1 MQRWYGQ
8 VAHTRQKRGYAPLA
22 MPLMFVAVLSVLVGC
37 GVYLGTVRGQ
47 RSPSATGFG
56 ESEQDEAVD
65 AIEPGAP
72 RPGYAYL
79 QVSTQ
84 GPRLRD
90 RLQGLVG
97 VIVLLGVGAA
107 ALAFALYELG
117 HLINRTIEAF
127 LD

>member
-1 MQRWYGQ
+1 
-8 VAHTRQKRGYAPLA
+8 
-22 MPLMFVAVLSVLVGC
+22 MPFVIVAVLSVVVGC
-37 GVYLGTVRGQ
+37 AVYLGTVRTQGA
-47 RSPSATGFG
+47 PPATGFG
-56 ESEQDEAVD
+56 ETEPEEALE

-72 RPGYAYL
+72 APGYAYL

-84 GPRLRD
+84 GPGVRE

-107 ALAFALYELG
+107 ALALALYELG
-117 HLINRTIEAF
+117 HLINKTIEAF

>member
-1 MQRWYGQ
+1 
-8 VAHTRQKRGYAPLA
+8 

-37 GVYLGTVRGQ
+37 AVYLGTVRGQ
-47 RSPSATGFG
+47 GSPSATGFG
-56 ESEQDEAVD
+56 ESEQDEAVE
-65 AIEPGAP
+65 AIEAGAP
-72 RPGYAYL
+72 PPGYAYL

-84 GPRLRD
+84 GPGLRD

>member
-1 MQRWYGQ
+1 
-8 VAHTRQKRGYAPLA
+8 
-22 MPLMFVAVLSVLVGC
+22 MPLVFVSVLSVLVGC
-37 GVYLGTVRGQ
+37 AVYLGTVRGQ

-56 ESEQDEAVD
+56 ESERDEAVE

-72 RPGYAYL
+72 PPGYAYL

-84 GPRLRD
+84 GPALRD

>member
-1 MQRWYGQ
+1 
-8 VAHTRQKRGYAPLA
+8 
-22 MPLMFVAVLSVLVGC
+22 MPFVIVAVLSVIVGC
-37 GVYLGTVRGQ
+37 AVYLGTIRTQGA
-47 RSPSATGFG
+47 PPTTGFG
-56 ESEQDEAVD
+56 ETEPEEALE

-72 RPGYAYL
+72 APGYAYL

-84 GPRLRD
+84 GPGARE

-117 HLINRTIEAF
+117 HLINKTIEAF
-127 LD
+127 VD

>member
-1 MQRWYGQ
+1 
-8 VAHTRQKRGYAPLA
+8 
-22 MPLMFVAVLSVLVGC
+22 MPLMLVAVLSVLVGC
-37 GVYLGTVRGQ
+37 AVYLGTIRGE

-56 ESEQDEAVD
+56 QTEREEAV
-65 AIEPGAP
+65 ASIEPGAP
-72 RPGYAYL
+72 PPGYAYL

-97 VIVLLGVGAA
+97 VIILLGVGAV
-107 ALAFALYELG
+107 ALAFALYGVG
-117 HLINRTIEAF
+117 HLINKTIEAF

>member
-1 MQRWYGQ
+1 
-8 VAHTRQKRGYAPLA
+8 

-37 GVYLGTVRGQ
+37 AVYLGTVRGQ

-56 ESEQDEAVD
+56 EPEQDVE

-72 RPGYAYL
+72 PPGYAYL

-84 GPRLRD
+84 GPGLRD

>member
-8 VAHTRQKRGYAPLA
+8 VTHTRQERGYAPLA

-37 GVYLGTVRGQ
+37 GVYLGTVRSQ

-56 ESEQDEAVD
+56 ESERDEAVE

-72 RPGYAYL
+72 PPGYAYL

>member
-1 MQRWYGQ
+1 
-8 VAHTRQKRGYAPLA
+8 
-22 MPLMFVAVLSVLVGC
+22 MPFVIVVVLSVLVG
-37 GVYLGTVRGQ
+37 GVVYLGTIRTQGK
-47 RSPSATGFG
+47 PPATGFG
-56 ESEQDEAVD
+56 ETEPDEALE

-72 RPGYAYL
+72 AHGYAYL

-84 GPRLRD
+84 GPELRE

-117 HLINRTIEAF
+117 HLINKTIEAF